1 VVDSLQRMAAS
12 FDIRS
17 VDPVLTRP
25 VRRQVLRPHQTL
37 EELIVPGE
45 DDPEA
50 GWFAAF
56 HTRVVGDVVIGTA
69 GVFPEDRPRPDPEGG
84 DCGRWRRRR
93 PGRVW
98 APRCSRPASP
108 IAGERG
114 GRYVWCSARMPAM
127 GFYIR
132 HGFVTVSDAYEPPG
146 LGPHVTMVR
155 DPISAPGAPRR

>member
-1 VVDSLQRMAAS
+1 MAAS
-12 FDIRS
+12 FDIRR

-50 GWFAAF
+50 GWFAAYD
-56 HTRVVGDVVIGTA
+56 TQVAGDVVIGTA
-69 GVFPEDRPRPDPEGG
+69 GVFPEDRPETGPGG
-84 DCGRWRRRR
+84 WRLRAMAATT
-93 PGRVW
+93 PGAGVGT
-98 APRCSRPASP
+98 ALLEACLAH
-108 IAGERG
+108 AGERG
-114 GRYVWCSARMPAM
+114 GRYLWCSARVPAM

-146 LGPHVTMVR
+146 LGPHVTMLR
-155 DPISAPGAPRR
+155 DPISEPGGRLR

>member
-1 VVDSLQRMAAS
+1 MVDSLKGMAAS
-12 FDIRS
+12 FDIRR

-56 HTRVVGDVVIGTA
+56 HTRVAGDVVIGTA
-69 GVFPEDRPRPDPEGG
+69 GVFPEDRPETGPGG
-84 DCGRWRRRR
+84 WRLRAMAVTT
-93 PGRVW
+93 PGVGVGT
-98 APRCSRPASP
+98 ALLGACLAH
-108 IAGERG
+108 AGQRG
-114 GRYVWCSARMPAM
+114 GVYLWASARMPAA
-127 GFYIR
+127 GVYLR
-132 HGFVTVSDAYEPPG
+132 HWFVTVSDVYEPPG

-155 DPISAPGAPRR
+155 ERIIEPGEPPP

>member
-1 VVDSLQRMAAS
+1 
-12 FDIRS
+12 
-17 VDPVLTRP
+17 

-69 GVFPEDRPRPDPEGG
+69 GVFPEDRPETGPGG
-84 DCGRWRRRR
+84 WRLRAMAATT
-93 PGRVW
+93 PGAGVGT
-98 APRCSRPASP
+98 ALLEACLAH
-108 IAGERG
+108 AGERG
-114 GRYVWCSARMPAM
+114 GRYLWCSARVPAM

-132 HGFVTVSDAYEPPG
+132 RGFVTVSDAYEPPG
-146 LGPHVTMVR
+146 LGPHVTMLR
-155 DPISAPGAPRR
+155 DPISEPGGRLR